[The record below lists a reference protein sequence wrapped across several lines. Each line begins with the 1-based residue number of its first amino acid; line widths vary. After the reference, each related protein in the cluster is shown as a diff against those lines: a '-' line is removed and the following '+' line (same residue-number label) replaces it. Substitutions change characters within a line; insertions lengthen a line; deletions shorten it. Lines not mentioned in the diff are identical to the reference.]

1 MNGKKKQ
8 AEYLQ
13 MTLGDEPGDMERGNT
28 LMTTIPDYKL
38 DPPKSNM
45 LPPCPMCGAE
55 LYGYIFID
63 IYGDPVGCTECVR
76 TKDPWEYVEM
86 LSDEK

>member
-1 MNGKKKQ
+1 
-8 AEYLQ
+8 
-13 MTLGDEPGDMERGNT
+13 
-28 LMTTIPDYKL
+28 MTTVLDYKL
-38 DPPKSNM
+38 DPPKANT

-63 IYGDPVGCTECVR
+63 IYGDAVGCTECIK

-86 LSDEK
+86 LADEE